1 MEGQRRD
8 DPKRNDPRR
17 TPSSDSIPGGT
28 PLNLEVR
35 KHWLRNEYVRT
46 RLRDI
51 LRADRLEGRDVHFL
65 GGLCTGGVA
74 DPKKRGMKASV
85 KPDGVL
91 LAFHGNGKEGD
102 QFGIQS
108 CVYASAKNPNVV
120 QAFHFASP
128 AGASALRCPSV
139 RDFLERNVPRWSSMR
154 CSSDA
159 EVQDFLTKRTHGS
172 ESFLRVEGAATS
184 RSAGDVVEVRYRK
197 GDAVNIAGNLQEHG
211 ASTLHAAGGETVL
224 FRSCSVNKAPGFSAE
239 LGRGELK
246 RSLLVSHGLF
256 SVILEPVVKR
266 DPYVTGLRSLAK
278 AVSHSMFELQG
289 NFTGIPCTFTDRE
302 EARRRISDMA
312 LITTQPIRKG
322 SPFETVATACG
333 VKYWDG
339 AETKRYLFSAHGSSN
354 SPAVFRELDI
364 KEEDTRGLMRL
375 GMTDEEIQDCLLA
388 ANAAAGAPVG
398 VRLLNAQGYTAVASE
413 GFFGKDDAID
423 IEFQFKYGENED
435 LIQAQILPSS
445 KAVNML
451 GGVAEACKGD
461 SAQFVSFLRNGAV
474 YALYAVGGMR
484 LLPTARVEADMGV
497 PGMASC
503 AKGGEDASTNL
514 RAAVARLCYIVA
526 ACRADPELLPFE
538 HTLRAV
544 WLCTE
549 RNRPEVRGNVHDI
562 CILSMVGRCRSDC
575 MHYSVLPYIS

>member
-1 MEGQRRD
+1 M
-8 DPKRNDPRR
+8 PPNA
-17 TPSSDSIPGGT
+17 
-28 PLNLEVR
+28 EVR
-35 KHWLRNEYVRT
+35 KHWLRNDYVRT
-46 RLRDI
+46 RLREI
-51 LRADRLEGRDVHFL
+51 LRADKLEGRDVHFL

-74 DPKKRGMKASV
+74 DSKKRGMKASV

-91 LAFHGNGKEGD
+91 VAFHGGGKEGD
-102 QFGIQS
+102 KFGIQS
-108 CVYASAKNPNVV
+108 CVYASATNPNVV

-184 RSAGDVVEVRYRK
+184 RSAGDAVEVRYRK
-197 GDAVNIAGNLQEHG
+197 GDAVHIAGNLQEHG
-211 ASTLHAAGGETVL
+211 ASTLHAAGGEIVL

-266 DPYVTGLRSLAK
+266 DPYVTGFRSLAK
-278 AVSHSMFELQG
+278 AVSNSMFELQAV
-289 NFTGIPCTFTDRE
+289 FTAIPCTFTDRK

-322 SPFETVATACG
+322 SPFEAVAAACG
-333 VKYWDG
+333 VRHWDG
-339 AETKRYLFSAHGSSN
+339 TESKRYLFSAHGSSN
-354 SPAVFRELDI
+354 SPAIFRELGI

-375 GMTDEEIQDCLLA
+375 GMTDEEIHDCLLA
-388 ANAAAGAPVG
+388 ANAAAGSPPG
-398 VRLLNAQGYTAVASE
+398 IRLLNAPGYTAAAVE
-413 GFFGKDDAID
+413 GCFGREEGINV
-423 IEFQFKYGENED
+423 EFCFRHGEED
-435 LIQAQILPSS
+435 EELIQAQILPAAS
-445 KAVNML
+445 AMEML

-461 SAQFVSFLRNGAV
+461 TAQFVSFLRNGRV

-484 LLPTARVEADMGV
+484 LLPTARVMADMDV

-503 AKGGEDASTNL
+503 RGDTPTNL

-526 ACRADPELLPFE
+526 ACRADPELAPFE
-538 HTLRAV
+538 HSLRSV

-562 CILSMVGRCRSDC
+562 CILSMVGRSGSDC
-575 MHYSVLPYIS
+575 MHFSVLPYIS